1 MLRRTTLWLKTT
13 LFALTASLCAVP
25 VFAQSAPDRFA
36 FVVGNSAYE
45 RRADGQMIESS
56 SLNLY
61 SPRHDASK
69 YADVLDGMGWDV
81 LNDVPFDRTAA
92 SLQNDLDAAARQIT
106 SGSEVVF
113 VFNGHGFSQ
122 GKSNF
127 LVGVP
132 DDGERYASVGDMRAG
147 SIKLSDVVA
156 RLAEANPARI
166 ILIINACGD
175 EALVDGADLAPTKP
189 RFDTSVE
196 EVLVLYS
203 SSPKGVAFD
212 FIDSPDLEGEN
223 DGFDLGGG
231 DVVVHSVFSRA
242 FLSFMENDQPL
253 LSVFAETRI
262 EVEKIS
268 RRAAD
273 FRNMPGRQ
281 GLQIPHVLFDTINGQ
296 FNLADV
302 SGTLSSTSL
311 GTDWRHDPQVC
322 RFAPDSLQE
331 ALALR
336 AQTGIASNPQARA
349 CILAAALADLGI
361 EKLGFDSSLGG
372 VIVVQ
377 TTPDALFGRGDLI
390 TRVTVSNPE
399 GREKLRFKQLSDF
412 SGVLAQYFDEPGHKL
427 VFSWKNEEAE
437 GKKSGFK
444 GIEF

>member
-1 MLRRTTLWLKTT
+1 MVRRATHWFKTT
-13 LFALTASLCAVP
+13 LFVLAANLCAAPLV
-25 VFAQSAPDRFA
+25 AQSAPDRFA

-56 SLNLY
+56 TLNLY

-69 YADVLDGMGWDV
+69 YVDVLEGMGWEV
-81 LNDVPFDRTAA
+81 LNEVPFDRTAA
-92 SLQNDLDAAARQIT
+92 SLENDLDAAARRIT

-122 GKSNF
+122 GTSNY

-132 DDGERYASVGDMRAG
+132 DDAERYASVGDMRAG
-147 SIKLSDVVA
+147 SIELSDVVA

-175 EALVDGADLAPTKP
+175 EALVDGANLAPTKP

-212 FIDSPDLEGEN
+212 FVDSPDLEGEN
-223 DGFDLGGG
+223 DGFDLGGE
-231 DVVVHSVFSRA
+231 VAVHSVFSRA
-242 FLSFMENDQPL
+242 FLSFMEKDEPL
-253 LSVFAETRI
+253 LTVFAETRI

-322 RFAPDSLQE
+322 RFSPDSLQE
-331 ALALR
+331 AHALR
-336 AQTGIASNPQARA
+336 AQTGIENNPQARA
-349 CILAAALADLGI
+349 CILAAALADMGI

-390 TRVTVSNPE
+390 TRLTVSNSE

-412 SGVLAQYFDEPGHKL
+412 AGVLAQYFNEPGHKL

>member
-1 MLRRTTLWLKTT
+1 MLRRTTHWLKTA
-13 LFALTASLCAVP
+13 LIALTAGLCAAPLV
-25 VFAQSAPDRFA
+25 AQSAPDRFA
-36 FVVGNSAYE
+36 FVVGNSSYE
-45 RRADGQMIESS
+45 RRADGQPIKGS

-61 SPRHDASK
+61 SPHYDASK
-69 YADVLDGMGWDV
+69 YVEVLDGMGWKV
-81 LNDVPFDRTAA
+81 LNEVPFDRTAA
-92 SLQNDLDAAARQIT
+92 GLENELDAAARQIT

-122 GKSNF
+122 GTSNY

-175 EALVDGADLAPTKP
+175 EALVDGASLAPTKP

-212 FIDSPDLEGEN
+212 FVDSPDLEGEK
-223 DGFDLGGG
+223 DGFDLGGE
-231 DVVVHSVFSRA
+231 VAVHSVFSRA
-242 FLSFMENDQPL
+242 FLSFMENDEPL
-253 LSVFAETRI
+253 LTVFAETRI

-322 RFAPDSLQE
+322 RFSPDSLQE

-336 AQTGIASNPQARA
+336 AQTGIDNNSQARA
-349 CILAAALADLGI
+349 CILAAALADMGI

-390 TRVTVSNPE
+390 TRLTVSNSE
-399 GREKLRFKQLSDF
+399 GSEKLRFKQLSDF
-412 SGVLAQYFDEPGHKL
+412 AGVLAQYFNEPGHKL

-444 GIEF
+444 GIEY